1 TNSAAAGHELWK
13 VIHAIA
19 YLNQGPQDPPMHG
32 HPNARTPLLPL
43 DVGCDT
49 RWKSRIRQWSDEWN
63 IESDEQ
69 GYTRVRYYKDLPS
82 VGGTLSTLRDK
93 YAPITY
99 TSSFRQTGQITPE
112 EFILAGDFLVYK
124 FPSWSWA
131 DASHPSQRVPHLP
144 AGKQYLVTRG
154 VPCNRRLDE
163 NFAGDAG
170 VEETVVGDGFAHGQ
184 ERDDD
189 GWLRTG
195 GMAASQEAK
204 VRDVRTVDESGN
216 MGERVEDDEEI
227 PDMEDEEDDEEAI
240 IRDPKS
246 GEGSNAPKRT
256 YTLYITYTPYY
267 RTPRLYLS
275 GYGQNN
281 QPLAPELLFEDI
293 VGDYKDKTVT
303 LEDFPF
309 TAPPIKTASV
319 HPCKH
324 ASVMKVL
331 LDRADA
337 ALKLRMHKA
346 RAGKDVGRLDSG
358 MEGLIDDTQKMRLV
372 EAEKKAASHHA
383 PSGAAGEEW
392 EVLSEGSEAD
402 DEVAIRVDQ
411 YLVVFL
417 KFMASV
423 TPGIEHDF
431 TMGV

>member
-1 TNSAAAGHELWK
+1 MNVLHS
-13 VIHAIA
+13 
-19 YLNQGPQDPPMHG
+19 
-32 HPNARTPLLPL
+32 
-43 DVGCDT
+43 
-49 RWKSRIRQWSDEWN
+49 
-63 IESDEQ
+63 
-69 GYTRVRYYKDLPS
+69 
-82 VGGTLSTLRDK
+82 TLSSLRDK
-93 YAPITY
+93 WAPISH
-99 TSSFRQTGQITPE
+99 TSTFRSTGQITPE
-112 EFILAGDFLVYK
+112 EFVLAGDYLVYK
-124 FPSWSWA
+124 FPTWSWS
-131 DASHPSQRVPHLP
+131 DAATPTKRVSYLP
-144 AGKQYLVTRG
+144 NGKQFLVTRG
-154 VPCNRRLDE
+154 VPCHRRLDE

-170 VEETVVGDGFAHGQ
+170 QDEAMVQDGFAAG
-184 ERDDD
+184 EGGEGDD

-195 GMAASQEAK
+195 GLAASQEAR

-216 MGERVEDDEEI
+216 MGEREEEDEEEEI

-240 IRDPKS
+240 IRDNSHGS
-246 GEGSNAPKRT
+246 GTTAPLRT

-275 GYGQNN
+275 GYISQSE
-281 QPLAPELLFEDI
+281 PLAPQAMMEDI

-309 TAPPIKTASV
+309 FEGGVKMASV

-337 ALKLRMHKA
+337 ALKIRLLKLKKA
-346 RAGKDVGRLDSG
+346 GPGTTSSNAKVESG
-358 MEGLIDDTQKMRLV
+358 MEGLIDDTRTLTLDNRKGYAGGV
-372 EAEKKAASHHA
+372 A
-383 PSGAAGEEW
+383 AAGGAGGDEW
-392 EVLSEGSEAD
+392 EVLQHEAGGEE